1 MYKIL
6 QSFLNLLTFHIMCA
20 IIGSMSKR
28 TVTKDGRKFTNRS
41 IVKKADAQPNQW
53 QSTKRQ
59 QDWLVYY
66 LDPSHKDTWGNAYQ
80 AAIKAG
86 YSESYARNIM
96 SPSVALQWV
105 QQAKNIIRLNPEHLK
120 FALAEIIGNKYEK
133 ASDRIAAIKLLGVD
147 QGMFVQKQMIGH
159 VNIQDALNSLE

>member
-1 MYKIL
+1 MPHRHK
-6 QSFLNLLTFHIMCA
+6 N
-20 IIGSMSKR
+20 
-28 TVTKDGRKFTNRS
+28 KDGKRPTKRAL
-41 IVKKADAQPNQW
+41 VKRADATPNQW

-59 QDWLVYY
+59 QDWLMYY
-66 LDPSHKDTWGNAYQ
+66 LDPKHKDTWGNAYQ

-105 QQAKNIIRLNPEHLK
+105 QQAKNVVKLNPEHLK

-147 QGMFVQKQMIGH
+147 QGMFVQKQLVGH
-159 VNIQDALNSLE
+159 VNIEDAVNSLE